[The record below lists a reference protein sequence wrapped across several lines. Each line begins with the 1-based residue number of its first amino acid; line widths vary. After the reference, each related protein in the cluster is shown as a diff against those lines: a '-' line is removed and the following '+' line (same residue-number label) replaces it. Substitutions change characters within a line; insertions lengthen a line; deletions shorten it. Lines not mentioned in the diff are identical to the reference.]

1 MKSVLNNIYKSSFAY
16 TIINKDIQN
25 NMLNHAY
32 LLSGDDDALNKFFCV
47 EIAKHILCGN
57 DDAPCDECVT
67 CKKISHSNCVD
78 IKIHP
83 EKNKNF
89 VVEDANAIVDD
100 CLIKPYENEKKIYII
115 NNFENATIQAQNKL
129 LKTIE
134 EPNGCVVFLINTKN
148 SNKVLNTILSRCK
161 KIFVGNVSK
170 ENINLFLKEK
180 NIDKAD
186 VISNISVGN
195 LTKAIELSENEE
207 IFKINELAISVFESL
222 INSSQVLEY
231 SYKFISF
238 SAHIQTL
245 LENLINVA
253 YDIAMLKNG
262 KQNTIINKHAQKRLE
277 NILNIYN
284 IKMLNK
290 IVEQI
295 NEANLKLQSNC
306 NIQSVVDSLL
316 MNILEAKYKC
326 KQ

>member
-1 MKSVLNNIYKSSFAY
+1 M
-16 TIINKDIQN
+16 
-25 NMLNHAY
+25 
-32 LLSGDDDALNKFFCV
+32 
-47 EIAKHILCGN
+47 
-57 DDAPCDECVT
+57 
-67 CKKISHSNCVD
+67 
-78 IKIHP
+78 
-83 EKNKNF
+83 
-89 VVEDANAIVDD
+89 VEDANAIVDD